1 MLIDVLHY
9 FPANSIFGLLRLLFG
24 LARVYSLVGC
34 QNLMV
39 IGAKLVHGTHA
50 THLCSRN
57 ILRVMCLRYCAVAG

>member
-50 THLCSRN
+50 LVFQEHITCN
-57 ILRVMCLRYCAVAG
+57 VP